1 MGFGFGRLGHK
12 FANSVG
18 SIGKKISHG
27 ASRLGHKVHQV
38 SGEVHNIASKVA
50 DVSGK
55 VAKVA
60 GVVSKVATAALPFT
74 AEIPIVGEVVG
85 GVAAGSKA
93 VQGVA
98 TGVNKVAGMVDR
110 GAVMANRLTR

>member
-1 MGFGFGRLGHK
+1 MGIFTRLAQKAHHAAARLGHK
-12 FANSVG
+12 IHS
-18 SIGKKISHG
+18 
-27 ASRLGHKVHQV
+27 V
-38 SGEVHNIASKVA
+38 SGNVHRIAHKVA

-60 GVVSKVATAALPFT
+60 GVVSKAATAALPFT
-74 AEIPIVGEVVG
+74 AEIPVVGEVVR

-98 TGVNKVAGMVDR
+98 TGVNKVAKFVDR
-110 GAVMANRLTR
+110 GAVVANKLTR

>member
-1 MGFGFGRLGHK
+1 MGIIARLGQKISSGAGRLGHK
-12 FANSVG
+12 
-18 SIGKKISHG
+18 IHE
-27 ASRLGHKVHQV
+27 ASAGVHRL
-38 SGEVHNIASKVA
+38 ASKVA

-93 VQGVA
+93 VQGIA
-98 TGVNKVAGMVDR
+98 TGVNRVAKLVDR
-110 GAVMANRLTR
+110 GAVVANKLTR

>member
-1 MGFGFGRLGHK
+1 MGFF
-12 FANSVG
+12 
-18 SIGKKISHG
+18 
-27 ASRLGHKVHQV
+27 SRLGHKISTGAHRLGHKIHEASAGVHR
-38 SGEVHNIASKVA
+38 IAHKVA

-93 VQGVA
+93 VQGIA
-98 TGVNKVAGMVDR
+98 TGVNKVAKFVDR
-110 GAVMANRLTR
+110 GAVVANKLTN